1 MWDGYITSSKALFP
15 NAKIVIDRFQQPH
28 LNAAVDE
35 QRKEIRKTNKDV
47 EVFKGIKWALLK
59 DPKRLTVQDEEKLS
73 KAFEQSSVL
82 EEIYEI
88 KNTGSFRFVVE

>member
-1 MWDGYITSSKALFP
+1 M
-15 NAKIVIDRFQQPH
+15 H

-73 KAFEQSSVL
+73 KALSNRP
-82 EEIYEI
+82 Y
-88 KNTGSFRFVVE
+88 